1 MRNSKMRTS
10 NFYGAY
16 GFNQGRNSSRNQ
28 RKSVGCGELDEIQ
41 STNDSN
47 GDETYD
53 VDSYR
58 PSYRQSTRQTYN
70 KALETEDDYDIEDGN
85 NKVRLTR
92 IRGGEES
99 SGYCCF

>member
-1 MRNSKMRTS
+1 MRTS

-41 STNDSN
+41 STNESN
-47 GDETYD
+47 GDDMYERG
-53 VDSYR
+53 SYR
-58 PSYRQSTRQTYN
+58 PSYRPSTRPTYS
-70 KALETEDDYDIEDGN
+70 KALETEDDYDIEEGN
-85 NKVRLTR
+85 HKVRLKR
-92 IRGGEES
+92 IRGAEES